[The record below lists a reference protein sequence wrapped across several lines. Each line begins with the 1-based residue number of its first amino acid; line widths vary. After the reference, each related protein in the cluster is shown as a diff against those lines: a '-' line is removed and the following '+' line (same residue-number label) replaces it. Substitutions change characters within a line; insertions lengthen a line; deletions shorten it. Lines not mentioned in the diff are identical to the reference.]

1 MNNDISIDVLKELLP
16 YFEKYRLAKE
26 HFERVQ
32 YNLAK
37 YRQLLKKFERIT
49 YTYDYLFMQPYKNV
63 SDFSKDHLKLG
74 IKLKNVPIEFVN
86 DTHKV
91 KLSEITETI
100 HNLKKE
106 IKIANSNLDKSYNAY
121 LKEEQK
127 YKGDRFTLIYRVE
140 AFYNK
145 QQKIK
150 AKEAEIKELEENLN
164 TLKKAL
170 KELTNEK

>member
-74 IKLKNVPIEFVN
+74 MSQL
-86 DTHKV
+86 
-91 KLSEITETI
+91 
-100 HNLKKE
+100 NL
-106 IKIANSNLDKSYNAY
+106 
-121 LKEEQK
+121 
-127 YKGDRFTLIYRVE
+127 
-140 AFYNK
+140 
-145 QQKIK
+145 
-150 AKEAEIKELEENLN
+150 
-164 TLKKAL
+164 
-170 KELTNEK
+170 